1 MIERTM
7 KKVNNGFLR
16 YFGDAKKVK
25 LFNNEIDILPLLI
38 ILTVFIVLRPLM
50 LARKKND
57 IGGC

>member
-1 MIERTM
+1 MIETTM

-16 YFGDAKKVK
+16 YFGDTKKAK

>member
-1 MIERTM
+1 M

-16 YFGDAKKVK
+16 YFGDTKKAK